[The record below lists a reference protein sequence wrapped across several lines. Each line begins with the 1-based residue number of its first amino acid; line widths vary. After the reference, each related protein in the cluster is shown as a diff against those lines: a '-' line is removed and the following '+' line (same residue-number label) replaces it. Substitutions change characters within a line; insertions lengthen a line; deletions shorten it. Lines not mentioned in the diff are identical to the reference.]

1 MRHTPAPHS
10 ATPHSAAPRPT
21 PARRRSAAALAAASL
36 ASACGLSAAVF
47 STTAHATGAPAAL
60 AYHVG
65 SSGSDMIEP
74 WFTVTN
80 TGGATLNLST
90 VKIRYY
96 FTADS
101 VSSYQFACEWAQL
114 GCGNVTGSVGALAA
128 PTATADHYLEVGFT
142 GGSLAPGA
150 SSGDLQLRLNAA
162 GWAPVNQQNDYSFNA
177 SQTSYGTSNTI
188 TLAVNGAIVSGTAPG
203 GNPTTPPTTPGTT
216 PTTSPTSSPSTSPS
230 SGGGSPSAVMFDD
243 FSYTGPSDPNL
254 GAHGWAVRTGSG
266 GPGVQN
272 TWAADAFTFP
282 ADATAKGGHVMN
294 LKATTDGTT
303 TGTKQAEIDT
313 THQKFFE
320 GTYAA
325 RVYFNDAPT
334 TGANGDH
341 VNETFY
347 TITPD
352 NSLYSEDDFEYLP
365 NGGWGGPANSMY
377 TTTWYSADAMD
388 RVTNDALG
396 SLQGWHTLVATV
408 HAGTVTYFI
417 DGKQVFSSTGKYY
430 PRQAMT
436 IDFNEWFIDLP
447 FTGARTWDEKVNWVY
462 YAKDVAQSPADVQ
475 AAVDG
480 YYSGGTH
487 FKDTVPNS

>member
-1 MRHTPAPHS
+1 MSHPLPTPAASP
-10 ATPHSAAPRPT
+10 APTPA
-21 PARRRSAAALAAASL
+21 PARRRSIAALAAASL
-36 ASACGLSAAVF
+36 AGACGLTAAAFSA
-47 STTAHATGAPAAL
+47 TAHATGAPASL

-80 TGGATLNLST
+80 TGGAALSLST

-101 VSSYQFACEWAQL
+101 VSSYQFACEWAQV
-114 GCGNVTGSVGALAA
+114 GCGNITGTVGTLAS

-142 GGSLAPGA
+142 GGTLAPGA
-150 SSGDLQLRLNAA
+150 STGDLQLRLNAA
-162 GWAPVNQQNDYSFNA
+162 GWASVNQRNDYSFNA
-177 SQTSYGTSNTI
+177 AQTAYGPSSTI

-203 GNPTTPPTTPGTT
+203 GNPTSPS
-216 PTTSPTSSPSTSPS
+216 TSPSSSPSTSPS
-230 SGGGSPSAVMFDD
+230 SSPSTGGGGSPSGVLFDD

-254 GAHGWAVRTGSG
+254 NAHGWAIRTGSG

-272 TWAADAFTFP
+272 TWTADTFTFP
-282 ADATAKGGHVMN
+282 ADSTAKGGHVMN
-294 LKATTDGTT
+294 LKASTDGTT
-303 TGTKQAEIDT
+303 AGTKQAEIDT
-313 THQKFFE
+313 TAQKFFE

-352 NSLYSEDDFEYLP
+352 NSLYSENDFEYLP

-388 RVTNDALG
+388 RVTNDAIG

-408 HAGTVTYFI
+408 YGGTVTYYI

-430 PRQAMT
+430 PRQPMT

-447 FTGARTWDEKVNWVY
+447 FNGARTWDEKVNWVY
-462 YAKDVAQSPADVQ
+462 FAKGVAQSPAAVQ
-475 AAVDG
+475 SAVDG

-487 FKDTVPNS
+487 FKDTVPAS

>member
-1 MRHTPAPHS
+1 MRHNPAP
-10 ATPHSAAPRPT
+10 
-21 PARRRSAAALAAASL
+21 RRSIAALAAAGV
-36 ASACGLSAAVF
+36 AGAFGLTAAAF
-47 STTAHATGAPAAL
+47 STAAHAAGAPAAL

-65 SSGSDMIEP
+65 STGSDMVEP

-80 TGGATLNLST
+80 TGGGPLDLST

-96 FTADS
+96 FTVDS
-101 VSSYQFACEWAQL
+101 SPSYQFACEWAQI
-114 GCGNVTGSVGALAA
+114 GCGNVTGTIGTLAS
-128 PTATADHYLEVGFT
+128 PTATADHYLEVGFA

-150 SSGDLQLRLNAA
+150 STGDLQLRMNAS
-162 GWAPVNQQNDYSFNA
+162 GWAPVNQADDYSFNA
-177 SQTSYGTSNTI
+177 SQSSYGPTSTI
-188 TLAVNGAIVSGTAPG
+188 TLAVNGSVVSGTAPG
-203 GNPTTPPTTPGTT
+203 GNPP
-216 PTTSPTSSPSTSPS
+216 TSPSSSPSTSPS
-230 SGGGSPSAVMFDD
+230 SSPSSGGGGGGTPSGVLFDD

-254 GAHGWAVRTGSG
+254 GTHGWAIRTGAG

-272 TWAADAFTFP
+272 SWAADTFSFP
-282 ADATAKGGHVMN
+282 ADSTAQGGHVMD
-294 LKATTDGTT
+294 LTASTDGTT
-303 TGTKQAEIDT
+303 SGTKQSEIDT

-377 TTTWYSADAMD
+377 TTSWYSADAMD
-388 RVTNDALG
+388 RVTNDTIG

-408 HAGTVTYFI
+408 YGGTVTYYI
-417 DGKQVFSSTGKYY
+417 DGRQVFSSTGKYY
-430 PRQAMT
+430 PREAMT

-447 FTGARTWDEKVNWVY
+447 FTGARTWNEKVNWVY
-462 YAKDVAQSPADVQ
+462 YAKGVAQSPTDVQ
-475 AAVDG
+475 SAVNG
-480 YYSGGTH
+480 YYQGGTH
-487 FKDTVPNS
+487 FTDSVPNS